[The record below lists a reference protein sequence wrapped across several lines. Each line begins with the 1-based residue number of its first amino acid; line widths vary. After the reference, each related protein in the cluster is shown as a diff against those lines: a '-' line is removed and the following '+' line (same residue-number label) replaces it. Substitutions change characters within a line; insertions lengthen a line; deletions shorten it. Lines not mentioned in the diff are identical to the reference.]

1 MVDGTVVVEL
11 EVVLLS
17 GVDDVVVE
25 LVLVVDEVEV
35 LLVLVL
41 ELLVVLVGDGRAAH
55 GFGLQVPGPMSTP
68 PVLRHA
74 RLVFTRHSGAPLAP
88 ARQHWIRWWPRCGRG
103 VRSAPGAQ
111 QSLECGQPEEDG
123 RNEERPGR
131 GGHDSLLCWVA
142 NGAVPPLVYTSNRE
156 LGRGG
161 PKPPYRGAPGIR
173 GGELPTVRRG
183 RVPGHPNAP
192 LVQYNTPR

>member
-1 MVDGTVVVEL
+1 VEVVVVVDGTVVVEL
-11 EVVLLS
+11 EVLLLS

-88 ARQHWIRWWPRCGRG
+88 ARQHWIRWWPRCGPAA
-103 VRSAPGAQ
+103 SAPPPAPNRASNAVSQ
-111 QSLECGQPEEDG
+111 KRTAAT
-123 RNEERPGR
+123 RN
-131 GGHDSLLCWVA
+131 A
-142 NGAVPPLVYTSNRE
+142 
-156 LGRGG
+156 
-161 PKPPYRGAPGIR
+161 
-173 GGELPTVRRG
+173 
-183 RVPGHPNAP
+183 RVVVDMTLSSAGWRTARC
-192 LVQYNTPR
+192 PR

>member
-1 MVDGTVVVEL
+1 VVDGTVVVEL

-74 RLVFTRHSGAPLAP
+74 RLVFT
-88 ARQHWIRWWPRCGRG
+88 
-103 VRSAPGAQ
+103 PGAQ

-142 NGAVPPLVYTSNRE
+142 NGAVPALVYTSNRE